1 MAAQANKCMAKL
13 PPPNPLT
20 PYHPEDFAWG
30 SVYIKKKVIIRKDQS
45 SGYKCPICN
54 FEQKTTRKETFRKH
68 LKTHGKKGK
77 LDIPSMKEKCQHCPR
92 FLEANKHK
100 RKLHLLRNCRGHK
113 GDVHAGA
120 TTDKE
125 MLDCEEDINEEEEYD
140 DTFENDV
147 DETSM
152 SLRQPPDN
160 KSRGSK
166 LATLP
171 RELDLQNVPAAAT
184 DIDENNDSMEETVDE
199 TVADEK
205 VAEEAAE
212 IVKRLKEDGRLR
224 DVTNSMNVSHLN
236 ASLDE
241 NVAIVQLLQSA
252 DEEIEQLRNE
262 NAKIASSWLKAKEEV
277 LEMTQKRERERRKY
291 RSKRQDISAQYRR
304 KVAET
309 MEESTQNAVKTQ
321 KVRVYE
327 ACLLSLDCKF

>member
-1 MAAQANKCMAKL
+1 M
-13 PPPNPLT
+13 
-20 PYHPEDFAWG
+20 
-30 SVYIKKKVIIRKDQS
+30 
-45 SGYKCPICN
+45 
-54 FEQKTTRKETFRKH
+54 
-68 LKTHGKKGK
+68 
-77 LDIPSMKEKCQHCPR
+77 EK
-92 FLEANKHK
+92 
-100 RKLHLLRNCRGHK
+100 NCRGHK
-113 GDVHAGA
+113 GEVHAAA

-125 MLDCEEDINEEEEYD
+125 RLDSEEDINEEEEYA
-140 DTFENDV
+140 DTLENDV
-147 DETSM
+147 DETVSQPEPSM
-152 SLRQPPDN
+152 SLRQPPDKVFV

-212 IVKRLKEDGRLR
+212 IVKRLQSEVERLKEDGRLR

-309 MEESTQNAVKTQ
+309 MEELTQ
-321 KVRVYE
+321 KKWKRVQD
-327 ACLLSLDCKF
+327 SKPKQVI

>member
-1 MAAQANKCMAKL
+1 
-13 PPPNPLT
+13 
-20 PYHPEDFAWG
+20 
-30 SVYIKKKVIIRKDQS
+30 
-45 SGYKCPICN
+45 
-54 FEQKTTRKETFRKH
+54 
-68 LKTHGKKGK
+68 
-77 LDIPSMKEKCQHCPR
+77 MK
-92 FLEANKHK
+92 
-100 RKLHLLRNCRGHK
+100 NCRGHK
-113 GDVHAGA
+113 GEVHAAA

-125 MLDCEEDINEEEEYD
+125 MLDSEEDINEEEEYD
-140 DTFENDV
+140 DILENDV

-212 IVKRLKEDGRLR
+212 IVKRLQSEVERLKEDVRLR

-241 NVAIVQLLQSA
+241 NVAIVQRLQSA
-252 DEEIEQLRNE
+252 DEEIEQLKNE
-262 NAKIASSWLKAKEEV
+262 NAKIADLWLKAKEEV
-277 LEMTQKRERERRKY
+277 EEMTQKRERERDRNIEAKA
-291 RSKRQDISAQYRR
+291 KISQC
-304 KVAET
+304 
-309 MEESTQNAVKTQ
+309 STVE
-321 KVRVYE
+321 R
-327 ACLLSLDCKF
+327 

>member
-30 SVYIKKKVIIRKDQS
+30 SVYIKEKVIIRKDQS

-54 FEQKTTRKETFRKH
+54 LEQKTTRKETFRKH

-100 RKLHLLRNCRGHK
+100 RRLHLEKNCRGHK
-113 GDVHAGA
+113 GEVHAAA

-125 MLDCEEDINEEEEYD
+125 MLDSEEDINEEEEYD
-140 DTFENDV
+140 DILENDV

-212 IVKRLKEDGRLR
+212 IVKRLQSEVERLKEDGRLR

-252 DEEIEQLRNE
+252 DEEIEQLKNE
-262 NAKIASSWLKAKEEV
+262 NAKIADLWLKAKEEV
-277 LEMTQKRERERRKY
+277 EEMTQKRERERETEI
-291 RSKRQDISAQYRR
+291 SKPKPRYLSA
-304 KVAET
+304 VP
-309 MEESTQNAVKTQ
+309 
-321 KVRVYE
+321 
-327 ACLLSLDCKF
+327 